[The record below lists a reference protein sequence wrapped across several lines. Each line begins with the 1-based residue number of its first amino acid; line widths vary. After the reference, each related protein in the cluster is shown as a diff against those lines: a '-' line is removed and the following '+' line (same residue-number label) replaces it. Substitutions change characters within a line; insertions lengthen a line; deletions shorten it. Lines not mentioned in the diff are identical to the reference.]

1 MDGSGNVEGDG
12 AASLRVRAGV
22 GHGEE
27 EGLVVGQL
35 EVLVAEL
42 LAVDGLSTSALLAV
56 SSLPSGQ
63 GHARHVQ
70 LGALCYVRCRG

>member
-1 MDGSGNVEGDG
+1 MGRDC
-12 AASLRVRAGV
+12 LRVGASV
-22 GHGEE
+22 SHGQK

-56 SSLPSGQ
+56 SKLFQDALGCAAKRVVLHTLPRVKSPPWSMN
-63 GHARHVQ
+63 
-70 LGALCYVRCRG
+70 